1 MRTTLTVEPDVAMLG
16 SKTEKTYTHPVNTGV
31 PLISLDDVSEALA
44 FAEDE
49 DYRLDSHL

>member
-1 MRTTLTVEPDVAMLG
+1 MGTNLTVEPDVAMLE
-16 SKTEKTYTHPVNTGV
+16 SKTEEAYTHPVNTGV
-31 PLISLDDVSEALA
+31 PLISLDDVSEALT